1 MRKLLKDEKNTRLLF
16 CRKPATRAKQNV
28 RICAKIAVKKRSFV
42 VDKKKKLKRTMKSPE
57 MAHSL
62 TPPVL
67 VFKPI
72 FRAVFFCCCT
82 RPSDETGSTY
92 RSPVLQAKPST
103 WIGRNFGNFVCSDQ
117 EQLTIVGRAVKFG
130 IVWVLRFRWYWS
142 RSCCKAANFCVDH
155 VRWWSGGFA
164 YQLTANNSSDKSFD
178 LASLMWFCGTFGP
191 RWAVVALT

>member
-1 MRKLLKDEKNTRLLF
+1 MRKLLEDEKNTRLLF

-72 FRAVFFCCCT
+72 FRAVFF
-82 RPSDETGSTY
+82 
-92 RSPVLQAKPST
+92 
-103 WIGRNFGNFVCSDQ
+103 F
-117 EQLTIVGRAVKFG
+117 
-130 IVWVLRFRWYWS
+130 
-142 RSCCKAANFCVDH
+142 
-155 VRWWSGGFA
+155 
-164 YQLTANNSSDKSFD
+164 
-178 LASLMWFCGTFGP
+178 
-191 RWAVVALT
+191 VALGHPMKRAPLIGHLFYRQNHQHELAVILEILCAPTRSN